1 MKKLNK
7 PTIND
12 VAKEARVSVGTT
24 SNYITGRSA
33 VSEKSSVLI
42 EKAIEKLGYRHNVI
56 AARLRQ
62 QRSMTI
68 GICIPELSNP
78 FFHRL
83 MQSLNREMEK
93 DFYESILVETMDT
106 EKRNNRKLKALYTKQ
121 VDGVFLIPHLDWDG
135 WVDTDT
141 PLVLIDRPR
150 KNEVLPSIALDNF
163 SAAITGTEYLFEL
176 GHERVWFVVNTNELW
191 NASERQAGF
200 KEAALRYGYHDQCKV
215 VEAGM
220 SAHNVAES
228 INKAL
233 KRYDAPTA
241 IFASNEYAALGVLRA
256 LSKNNIQIPG
266 QISVITF
273 DDANWTNILNPAVT
287 VLQQPIKEMARLAWL
302 TMKTLLR
309 GESVEHRSVKL
320 HGNLVIRDSVLK
332 KIEKGEK
339 IAI

>member
-1 MKKLNK
+1 
-7 PTIND
+7 
-12 VAKEARVSVGTT
+12 V
-24 SNYITGRSA
+24 
-33 VSEKSSVLI
+33 
-42 EKAIEKLGYRHNVI
+42 
-56 AARLRQ
+56 
-62 QRSMTI
+62 
-68 GICIPELSNP
+68 
-78 FFHRL
+78 
-83 MQSLNREMEK
+83 
-93 DFYESILVETMDT
+93 DT
-106 EKRNNRKLKALYTKQ
+106 EKRNNRKLKALYNKQ
-121 VDGVFLIPHLDWDG
+121 VDGVILIPHLDWDG
-135 WVDTDT
+135 WVDTET

-150 KNEVLPSIALDNF
+150 KKEVLPSIALDNF